1 MWVKINITAFF
12 ISGDLI
18 NNLLFKIF
26 NILNKCVDHATH
38 TKVKHLSN
46 MLNPLAVTQ
55 DSLGAH

>member
-1 MWVKINITAFF
+1 MNIAVFF

-46 MLNPLAVTQ
+46 MLNSLAATQ
-55 DSLGAH
+55 DSLEAH